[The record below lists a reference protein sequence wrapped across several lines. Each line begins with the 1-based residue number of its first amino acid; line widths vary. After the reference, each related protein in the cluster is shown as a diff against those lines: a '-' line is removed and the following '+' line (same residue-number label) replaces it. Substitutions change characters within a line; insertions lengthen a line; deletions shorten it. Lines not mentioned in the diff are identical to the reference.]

1 MSPSSYQVT
10 IWSDMSDDWRSKIM
24 VINYMSHLF
33 HCGPSWL
40 GVSLRLKL
48 PAACWSRQQHFSI
61 SHMSLVGKLNDLN
74 SFFPTRK
81 MTQNDLNRNV
91 HKQDGFSFR
100 SNSQKCCL
108 PDRNDWFLFFTCP
121 SILLWIISSGTTEG
135 KAPIKRSIACC
146 LTHWNCSMR
155 YI

>member
-1 MSPSSYQVT
+1 MSHHSCQVT
-10 IWSDMSDDWRSKIM
+10 IWSDISDAWCSKIM
-24 VINYMSHLF
+24 IINYMSHLL

-40 GVSLRLKL
+40 GVSLRQKL
-48 PAACWSRQQHFSI
+48 PAACWGRRQHFSR
-61 SHMSLVGKLNDLN
+61 SHTSLVGKLNDLN
-74 SFFPTRK
+74 SLFPTWK

-108 PDRNDWFLFFTCP
+108 PDKNDWFLFFTCLI
-121 SILLWIISSGTTEG
+121 ILLWIISSGTTEG
-135 KAPIKRSIACC
+135 KILIKRLIACC
-146 LTHWNCSMR
+146 LTYWDSSMS